1 MGISAKIIKHSKV
14 GEEEL
19 ITIELELHRFILP
32 EFNTHRS
39 VSRNFESSRAVPIEK
54 KIEQV
59 RTNPAMPT
67 HWGKNQ
73 RGMVAEQECTNPIK
87 IDDYDYFDNPA
98 DVELYEMTTLELSPE
113 GAWLYAAQQASSM
126 AEAMYKAGYHKQV
139 VNRLLEPFMWT
150 KGVAT
155 ATREAWK
162 AMLALRLH
170 KDAQPE
176 FQALAKEID
185 RAIFNSHPVELD
197 VGHFHLPY
205 VDSVICQDTGNQYF
219 YDTDGSE
226 LSLEDAI
233 KVSVSC
239 CAQVSYRNLDTSL
252 EKAHKIY
259 NMLNLPVNGQY
270 PDDPAHFSPAE
281 HVARVEDW
289 RDWYNHTA
297 GGNFVTMCFWQYR
310 KALEQGQE
318 AIFCE
323 MSS

>member
-1 MGISAKIIKHSKV
+1 MGISAKVIKHSKV

-39 VSRNFESSRAVPIEK
+39 ISRNFESSRAVPIEK

-59 RTNPAMPT
+59 RTNPAMPV

-73 RGMVAEQECTNPIK
+73 RGMVAEQEV
-87 IDDYDYFDNPA
+87 DDKNA
-98 DVELYEMTTLELSPE
+98 AEI
-113 GAWLYAAQQASSM
+113 AWRNAASIAANQA
-126 AEAMYKAGYHKQV
+126 EVLAGLGVHKQA
-139 VNRLLEPFMWT
+139 VNRLVEPFMWT

-155 ATREAWK
+155 ATKEAWK

-185 RAIFNSHPVELD
+185 RAILNSRPVELD

-205 VDSVICQDTGNQYF
+205 VDSVICQDTGKQYF

-259 NMLNLPVNGQY
+259 DMLNLPVNGEY

-281 HVARVEDW
+281 HVARVLDCRE
-289 RDWYNHTA
+289 WYDFTA
-297 GGNFVTMCFWQYR
+297 GGNFVTTCFWQYR
-310 KALEQGQE
+310 KALEKGQE
-318 AIFCE
+318 PIFYE
-323 MSS
+323 LPK